1 MDYQSHSN
9 HIYQCSVIENNLQA
23 RKKEQ
28 QQRQQKAQQQQA
40 LRDNLA
46 LRQLRRQQQQ
56 QLQQQQQ
63 QPQIN
68 AVDLDREDTPPN
80 DLQEVIRH
88 PQRPQKERRAH
99 PALMNFKNSSGTKW
113 RRQKSCSRNFIKA
126 FDDTQNQIPK
136 DTNVIHVVH
145 DQITINDDDSIAFT
159 NDSSNGPYKH
169 RPRAKSM
176 SSFKPVTISNEEAE
190 FIASSVM
197 QVLDEK
203 QAYAFVKDKLMRN
216 VHISSMTKEEIS
228 TIVKIH
234 EISLSTN
241 SSTSTS
247 TEGDLS
253 FRSATTSPDRQ
264 SPVSVDINSGA
275 VQFSPSKK
283 KTPKKVPPPTRPS
296 LKQERS
302 QWKQQFAKYDQ
313 AYSQLIDQLVNP
325 QQPQPS
331 TSKSVQQQPPV
342 QQQPLLPP
350 ATSPTTGCNL
360 CDNPRFFL
368 FSPETRK
375 NLTCSC
381 SNRVLNNWK
390 EPADL
395 PTPVALPPQQSQ
407 QRQQQETETPSKRV
421 TRYKGERQGVW
432 DKTSQMFNKFKK

>member
-1 MDYQSHSN
+1 M
-9 HIYQCSVIENNLQA
+9 E
-23 RKKEQ
+23 K
-28 QQRQQKAQQQQA
+28 
-40 LRDNLA
+40 
-46 LRQLRRQQQQ
+46 
-56 QLQQQQQ
+56 
-63 QPQIN
+63 
-68 AVDLDREDTPPN
+68 T
-80 DLQEVIRH
+80 
-88 PQRPQKERRAH
+88 
-99 PALMNFKNSSGTKW
+99 
-113 RRQKSCSRNFIKA
+113 KSCNRINFIEA
-126 FDDTQNQIPK
+126 FDDTQNQIPE
-136 DTNVIHVVH
+136 DTNVILGGD
-145 DQITINDDDSIAFT
+145 DQLTINDDNSIALI
-159 NDSSNGPYKH
+159 NDKSTGPDKP

-176 SSFKPVTISNEEAE
+176 SSFEPVIISNDEAG
-190 FIASSVM
+190 FIASSVL
-197 QVLDEK
+197 QILDEK
-203 QAYAFVKDKLMRN
+203 QASAFVKDKLMKN
-216 VHISSMTKEEIS
+216 VHISSVTKEEIS
-228 TIVKIH
+228 TVVQIH
-234 EISLSTN
+234 EVSLSTN

-253 FRSATTSPDRQ
+253 FHSAPSSSDNQ
-264 SPVSVDINSGA
+264 SPVSVNINSGA

-313 AYSQLIDQLVNP
+313 AYSQLVSQLVNP

-390 EPADL
+390 EPDL
-395 PTPVALPPQQSQ
+395 PTPIALPPLQSQ
-407 QRQQQETETPSKRV
+407 QRQQQASETPSKRV